1 MVWLSTISSAIPAL
15 GAAFNLFGHKGKSP
29 ASAANKYLSQI
40 PGQAHQAYDPYV
52 QAGQGA
58 MTQQQEQI
66 KNLFGGQTQNM
77 LGESFKESPG
87 YQYALKQAL
96 EAGNNAAAAGG
107 MLGTPAHEQQNMEI
121 GQGLASKDFN
131 DYMNR
136 QQDLYKTGFSGNQ
149 DINHMGLD
157 ANKQIMDLIS
167 QVLAQQGSNAYNT
180 QAGKNAGQGDSI
192 KALMQALSQMLGGGQ
207 QQQQY

>member
-1 MVWLSTISSAIPAL
+1 MDWYKTISSAIPAL
-15 GAAFNLFGHKGKSP
+15 GAGFNLFGHKGKSP

-87 YQYALKQAL
+87 YQYATKLL
-96 EAGNNAAAAGG
+96 AG
-107 MLGTPAHEQQNMEI
+107 
-121 GQGLASKDFN
+121 
-131 DYMNR
+131 
-136 QQDLYKTGFSGNQ
+136 
-149 DINHMGLD
+149 
-157 ANKQIMDLIS
+157 
-167 QVLAQQGSNAYNT
+167 
-180 QAGKNAGQGDSI
+180 
-192 KALMQALSQMLGGGQ
+192 
-207 QQQQY
+207 